1 MKIDDFFKKYD
12 NNNLSESDKQRVYF
26 LDFAE
31 NDMKDIEVI
40 SQMRY
45 MFKFVKIRNRY
56 FNLINKQEI
65 GFVYN
70 EKKEYQIKEIVD
82 KKGIDYIKKYFQ
94 YLGQIK

>member
-82 KKGIDYIKKYFQ
+82 KKEIEERIK
-94 YLGQIK
+94 IKIFG

>member
-1 MKIDDFFKKYD
+1 MKIDVFFSKYD
-12 NNNLSESDKQRVYF
+12 NNNLSENDKQRVYF

-56 FNLINKQEI
+56 FSLINKQEI

-70 EKKEYQIKEIVD
+70 EKKGYQIKEIE
-82 KKGIDYIKKYFQ
+82 KRIKVKI
-94 YLGQIK
+94 LG

>member
-12 NNNLSESDKQRVYF
+12 NNNLSEQDKQQVYF
-26 LDFAE
+26 LNFTE

-65 GFVYN
+65 GFIYN

-82 KKGIDYIKKYFQ
+82 KKEIEERIK
-94 YLGQIK
+94 IKIFG

>member
-12 NNNLSESDKQRVYF
+12 NNNLSEQDKQQVYF
-26 LDFAE
+26 LNFTE

-40 SQMRY
+40 SQIRY

-65 GFVYN
+65 GFIYN

-82 KKGIDYIKKYFQ
+82 KKEIEERIK
-94 YLGQIK
+94 IKIFG